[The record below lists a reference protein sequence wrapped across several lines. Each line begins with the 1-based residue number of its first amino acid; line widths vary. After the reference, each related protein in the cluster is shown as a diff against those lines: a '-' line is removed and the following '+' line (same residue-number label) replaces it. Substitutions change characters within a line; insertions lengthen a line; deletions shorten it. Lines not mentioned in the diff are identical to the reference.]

1 MAKKRYFS
9 EDEVPIF
16 ENRNGAV
23 VYKRGEYWQFR
34 VWLTADNKYV
44 QKSLNTKIRETA
56 IERGQA
62 MYLELH
68 AHIETGVKYF
78 TVTLKEAV
86 QIYTDYRAT
95 EVRDNPSQQGIVA
108 GRLETIK
115 THLTHFL
122 DFAGRETKL
131 SELDEA
137 QLLAY
142 PQWCRNTRKKIA
154 DTTVN
159 NEMSTINACLAY
171 LYDEKKM
178 GKFRHFH
185 LPKYK
190 KPTVDVE
197 KIRRQTFTAE
207 EYMAFVTAMR
217 SYVREEVDD
226 EELYYRQLARHYF
239 LVAANSGM
247 RSGELAQL
255 TWENTEIETIADKSI
270 AKVSVQAAT
279 SKVGK
284 FRVFMH
290 RGGEYY
296 KRWKEH
302 CSHKN
307 GIIFSKD
314 GTSRYPRSSL
324 HKHFK
329 RMMAIADIAEDR
341 KAQLVPYS
349 FRHFAITNRVQSGLQ
364 LQEVAKMTG
373 TSLKQVEETYWHLNE
388 EQMRRTA
395 MADFVRDKNGTIIP
409 TM

>member
-1 MAKKRYFS
+1 
-9 EDEVPIF
+9 
-16 ENRNGAV
+16 
-23 VYKRGEYWQFR
+23 
-34 VWLTADNKYV
+34 
-44 QKSLNTKIRETA
+44 
-56 IERGQA
+56 
-62 MYLELH
+62 
-68 AHIETGVKYF
+68 
-78 TVTLKEAV
+78 
-86 QIYTDYRAT
+86 
-95 EVRDNPSQQGIVA
+95 
-108 GRLETIK
+108 
-115 THLTHFL
+115 
-122 DFAGRETKL
+122 
-131 SELDEA
+131 
-137 QLLAY
+137 
-142 PQWCRNTRKKIA
+142 
-154 DTTVN
+154 
-159 NEMSTINACLAY
+159 
-171 LYDEKKM
+171 
-178 GKFRHFH
+178 
-185 LPKYK
+185 
-190 KPTVDVE
+190 
-197 KIRRQTFTAE
+197 
-207 EYMAFVTAMR
+207 MAFVTAMR

-226 EELYYRQLARHYF
+226 EELYYRQLTRHYF

-324 HKHFK
+324 HKHF
-329 RMMAIADIAEDR
+329 RRIMAIADIAEDR
-341 KAQLVPYS
+341 KTQLVPYS

-388 EQMRRTA
+388 EQMRLTA
-395 MADFVRDKNGTIIP
+395 MADFVRDKNGTIIQ